1 MADVAKQATMMA
13 PPVDSQEDTLSI
25 IEGGPGDGVLQR
37 LKLAQPLSHA
47 ALDRNAAIL
56 AMICWFPLAFLSAIE
71 GLAISGITIPFVED
85 LAVHVRCLIA
95 VPILVLAEESIGQ
108 KLRATARHFVT
119 SGLVRAE
126 DRKRFAQIIA
136 ATIRFRDSRVVAPI
150 LIAVVLLFCWAT
162 IDYRAG
168 ANAGT
173 WYLPR
178 AGGNLSIAG
187 YWYALVAMP
196 IFHFLFLRW
205 IYRVTVWARF
215 IKEVAKLDLRLT
227 PAHPDGA
234 GGLAFLGKAVPPLG
248 SILFALSAVLSA
260 GIASRVLFGAASLYP
275 FLPPYAAVM
284 VLLLLYFVS
293 PLLLFAPKLHKVK
306 EGGLY
311 QYGTLATAYTMLFDK
326 KWIGGGAP
334 KDEPLL
340 GSADIQSLA
349 DLANSYQV
357 VAGMRIVPVTRVNL
371 GMLAI
376 PAVVPAIPLAATVMP
391 IADIAKDLL
400 KLLA

>member
-1 MADVAKQATMMA
+1 M
-13 PPVDSQEDTLSI
+13 
-25 IEGGPGDGVLQR
+25 
-37 LKLAQPLSHA
+37 
-47 ALDRNAAIL
+47 
-56 AMICWFPLAFLSAIE
+56 
-71 GLAISGITIPFVED
+71 
-85 LAVHVRCLIA
+85 
-95 VPILVLAEESIGQ
+95 VLAEESIGQ
-108 KLRATARHFVT
+108 KIRATVQHFVT

-126 DRKRFAQIIA
+126 DRERFAQIIA
-136 ATIRFRDSRVVAPI
+136 ATIRFRDSRVAALI
-150 LIAVVLLFCWAT
+150 LIALVLLFSWAT

-168 ANAGT
+168 ASAGT

-178 AGGNLSIAG
+178 AGGNLSASG

-215 IKEVAKLDLRLT
+215 IKEVAKFDLKLT

-260 GIASRVLFGAASLYP
+260 GIASRVLFGGASLYA

-284 VLLLLYFVS
+284 ILLLLYFVS

-311 QYGTLATAYTMLFDK
+311 QYGTLGTAYTILFDR

-340 GSADIQSLA
+340 GSPDIQSLGGLA
-349 DLANSYQV
+349 DSYQV
-357 VAGMRIVPVTRVNL
+357 VERMRMVPVTRINL

-376 PAVVPAIPLAATVMP
+376 PAIVPAIPLAAIVMP